1 MIDQFGQ
8 VMVYVK
14 DPRVVADFWTAKVGF
29 TEVKQD
35 EMEGKVISVEIS
47 PNTTSD
53 THIVLFDC
61 EFVKKFSPEI
71 NLGAPSIL
79 FSTYDI
85 KAMHKNMKDSGVAVG
100 DVMELQGMVT
110 FNFPDPEG
118 NYFAVRE
125 ISK

>member
-14 DPRVVADFWTAKVGF
+14 NPRVVANFWTEQVGF
-29 TEVKQD
+29 NEVKQD
-35 EMEGKVISVEIS
+35 EMEGKVISVEIA

-53 THIVLFDC
+53 TNIVLFDC
-61 EFVKKFSPEI
+61 EFVKQFSPEI

-85 KAMHKNMKDSGVAVG
+85 RAMHKTMKDNGIAVG
-100 DVMELQGMVT
+100 DVTEMQGMVT

-125 ISK
+125 ISR